1 MKWNTGYGI
10 LGRNDRIAISLSL
23 STDAVGTGLLSTL
36 VLPARARPGRFP
48 AGLFR
53 RGNRS
58 PGGGP
63 NATIPQW
70 IWILGITV
78 TGSLLVI
85 LVFTLFLRRKV
96 EVANATVRWQSRHT
110 AGSSGLPRTVSF
122 SPSPRIAGPLP
133 ATRPLYSSG
142 RHHWQTVLL
151 EMRIAR
157 SGER

>member
-1 MKWNTGYGI
+1 MWNTGYGI
-10 LGRNDRIAISLSL
+10 LGRNDRIATALSL

-53 RGNRS
+53 
-58 PGGGP
+58 GGKSISRWRPKRNHPSMDLDLRDYGP
-63 NATIPQW
+63 
-70 IWILGITV
+70 
-78 TGSLLVI
+78 GSLLVI

-96 EVANATVRWQSRHT
+96 EVANATVRWKRTHT

-122 SPSPRIAGPLP
+122 SPSPRIPGPLP

-142 RHHWQTVLL
+142 THHWQTVLL
-151 EMRIAR
+151 
-157 SGER
+157 